1 MKKRLSLLSVLLVF
15 TLAAAGCGKGED
27 GTKTAKSTTEST
39 STESTSSEEEKKSSR
54 DADYKVV
61 YRINKKTK
69 EKTVIAS
76 GYDLKIDT
84 VGDTLVNVKNSN
96 GDYYAQQNITDNDE
110 VDIEKLGKGDLELIV
125 RINGSIIATGENLFV
140 QTTSDTL
147 VNVKDEEGSYIAQK
161 SIDREDIVSIE
172 IEGEGSDEDE
182 TESSSSSAEKSETK
196 SSSSS
201 SKSSSKASS
210 SSKDTLELYDGD
222 YVGGDSYLPAGR
234 YDLEFT
240 GSGYND
246 IHDDEDLWENNNG
259 GGEKIHGITIVKGT
273 SYSISGE
280 ITLKKSQAPENV
292 NGTYSLYAGDYIG
305 GEDLPAGT
313 YDLEFTGKKYND
325 IHDDE
330 DLWENNNGGDERYH
344 GIVIQEGVT
353 YHIQGE
359 LNLTL
364 LQ

>member
-1 MKKRLSLLSVLLVF
+1 MKKGLSVLSLLLIF
-15 TLAAAGCGKGED
+15 TLAAAGCGNGED
-27 GTKTAKSTTEST
+27 SGKTAKSTAEST
-39 STESTSSEEEKKSSR
+39 STESTSSEEESEPTR
-54 DADYKVV
+54 EADYKVV
-61 YRINKKTK
+61 YRIDKDTKK
-69 EKTVIAS
+69 KTVIAS
-76 GYDLKIDT
+76 GYDLKIET
-84 VGDTLVNVKNSN
+84 VGDTLVNVKNSE
-96 GDYYAQQNITDNDE
+96 GTYYAQQNITEKEE

-125 RINGSIIATGENLFV
+125 RINDSIIATGENLLIM
-140 QTTSDTL
+140 TTSDTL
-147 VNVKDEEGSYIAQK
+147 VNVKDEDGSYLAQK
-161 SIDREDIVSIE
+161 SIERGDVVSIH
-172 IEGEGSDEDE
+172 IDGEDSSDSD
-182 TESSSSSAEKSETK
+182 TKSSSSSSSKSDTK
-196 SSSSS
+196 TSSSS
-201 SKSSSKASS
+201 SKSSSA
-210 SSKDTLELYDGD
+210 SKDTLHLYDGD

-280 ITLKKSQAPENV
+280 ITLKKSQPPQNV
-292 NGTYSLYAGDYIG
+292 DGTYSLYAGEYIG

-344 GIVIQEGVT
+344 GIIIQEGVT
-353 YHIQGE
+353 YYIDGE